1 MFNLVKISDSG
12 ASAPEIISIN
22 VSNSI
27 ECRANHV
34 YTVKSGAL
42 TSPLSG
48 DGFLFVPIE
57 TRSITSSADKLRGYM
72 ITPNMLFEAKIIG
85 SVTNL
90 RIGDNV
96 SSNIDDGGVAIGV
109 TADPGDFAT
118 IIDMSSQKINGKI
131 IIRINA

>member
-1 MFNLVKISDSG
+1 
-12 ASAPEIISIN
+12 
-22 VSNSI
+22 
-27 ECRANHV
+27 
-34 YTVKSGAL
+34 
-42 TSPLSG
+42 
-48 DGFLFVPIE
+48 
-57 TRSITSSADKLRGYM
+57 
-72 ITPNMLFEAKIIG
+72 MLFEAKIIG

-90 RIGDNV
+90 RIGDNI